1 MSKKKSNPKK
11 TNSKK
16 TVNKGLKSKGR
27 VNTPKKAKK
36 SVNKSKKTQIKKA
49 KQILSQQTWRNTKDA
64 SGKVKRGRRKSIKL
78 ITQGDK
84 NRYQTLIKTIS
95 DYYKKAGTP
104 LKRKDLYKEYR
115 RIRDNFSNVPLSVL
129 VPQFDRLVIKGKGKR
144 LFPNELK

>member
-64 SGKVKRGRRKSIKL
+64 SGKIKTGRRKSLKL

-95 DYYKKAGTP
+95 DYYKKASFDTGT
-104 LKRKDLYKEYR
+104 LFVF
-115 RIRDNFSNVPLSVL
+115 FSIILIVVFYTILSFFV
-129 VPQFDRLVIKGKGKR
+129 
-144 LFPNELK
+144 